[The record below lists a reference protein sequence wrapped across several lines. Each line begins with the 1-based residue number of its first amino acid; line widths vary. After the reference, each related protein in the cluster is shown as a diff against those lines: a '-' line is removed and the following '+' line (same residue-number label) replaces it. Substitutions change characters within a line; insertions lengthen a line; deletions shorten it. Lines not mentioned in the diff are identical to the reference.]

1 MWLRGF
7 VLVLLILP
15 AGRISLG
22 AQAPNSSPQER
33 QPLVK
38 AQTNAVVVDVVVTD
52 HSGKPALGLSKRD
65 FDLTE
70 DGKPQAID
78 FFEEHSIT
86 SAPAP
91 AFPKLPPHAFS
102 NQLSGSQSDS
112 VTVLLLDS
120 LNTSEEN
127 QANVHKHAIDFLNNL
142 HPNGP
147 IAIFSLNTKL
157 HLLQEFTSDTSL
169 LLAAVNSKAA
179 APGTTIDSRTRDDDL
194 RDKEEVSMTMH
205 ADHPEAAEAD
215 ARSLA
220 EHAGKQAGGRASLTL
235 TALQQLARSLAA
247 IPGRKNLI
255 WFASTFPVSVF
266 PDGSTRETLSN
277 GSEIPD
283 VLRETVNLL
292 AQARVAIYPMSAQ
305 GILVDRT
312 MNADSGGQP
321 QGDSFETN
329 PFQQTSANA
338 ANTASMEQLASETGG
353 EASYSS
359 NDLTKAMVQAV
370 QNGAHYYTLVYTPIN
385 TRMDG
390 KFRRIDV
397 KPIQGKYKL
406 AYRRG
411 YYADNGTT
419 TQSDQSTD
427 PLARFLVPGV
437 PSSTQI
443 TYQVSVAPS
452 ASQPEPN
459 GMRAGGNAKLADPL
473 VRYRID
479 FAIPAKNVNLQP
491 GPNGT
496 HIGKVEVALVA
507 YDREGK
513 QLNWTAQS
521 VTESLEAESYARA
534 EQSGLPAHL
543 EIDLPKIDAFVA
555 TGVYDWGSQKIGT
568 LEIPVSYAAVSFAAP
583 PPASACCS
591 ATASAEASNAA
602 TEAVPQPGLES
613 KKASPDEPVLML
625 RPPPRTASNLVI
637 PEGHIH
643 LDFVVSDTAGKP
655 VTGLEPWDF
664 KLLDNGSTRKI
675 LSFRSFDGVAV
686 KPDPPAQVILLVD
699 TVNLP
704 FEQIA
709 FVREEL
715 EHFLRKNGGHPAQP
729 VSLFLLTGIGLHVQP
744 RPSVDGNALADVVHR
759 INGGISSIN
768 SAMGSG
774 GYLERV
780 QLSVRQLAAIA
791 ENEARKPGRKLLIW
805 LGPGWP
811 MLDRPADGFS
821 ERDQRRYFDTMVE
834 LSTQLREARIAL
846 YSVAPLDSSVGSGS
860 SNLLYQAFLKGVQSA
875 QQATTGNL
883 ALKVLVTQ
891 TGGQIMGP
899 NNDLVGQIEGCI
911 SDANAFYTISF
922 NPPLAEHADEYH
934 SIQLQVNQA
943 GLTVRTNASYY
954 NEPPGN

>member
-1 MWLRGF
+1 MWLCSLAF
-7 VLVLLILP
+7 AS
-15 AGRISLG
+15 AGLFFGCTLLG
-22 AQAPNSSPQER
+22 AQASNSHSQER

-38 AQTNAVVVDVVVTD
+38 AQTNAVVVDVVVT
-52 HSGKPALGLSKRD
+52 SPNGKPVLGLSKQD

-78 FFEEHSIT
+78 FFEEHSVT
-86 SAPAP
+86 SAPVATL
-91 AFPKLPPHAFS
+91 PKLPPHVFS
-102 NQLSGSQSDS
+102 NQPWGLQSDS

-127 QANVHKHAIDFLNNL
+127 QAYVHKQAVAFLNNL
-142 HPNGP
+142 HLNET
-147 IAIFSLNTKL
+147 IAIFTLNSKL
-157 HLLQEFTSDTSL
+157 HLLEGFTPNASL
-169 LLAAVNSKAA
+169 LIAAMNSKAA
-179 APGTTIDSRTRDDDL
+179 TPGTTIDSRTRDDDL

-220 EHAGKQAGGRASLTL
+220 EHAGKQAGARSSLTF

-247 IPGRKNLI
+247 IPGRKNLF
-255 WFASTFPVSVF
+255 WFASTFPLSVF
-266 PDGSTRETLSN
+266 PDGSKRQTLSN

-283 VLRETVNLL
+283 ELRETVNLL

-305 GILVDRT
+305 GILVDQT

-338 ANTASMEQLASETGG
+338 ANTASMEQLASDTGG
-353 EASYSS
+353 EASNSS
-359 NDLTKAMVQAV
+359 NDLTKAMVQAS
-370 QNGAHYYTLVYTPIN
+370 QNASHYYTLVYTPNN

-419 TQSDQSTD
+419 TQSAQSTD

-443 TYQVSVAPS
+443 TYRVSAAPS

-459 GMRAGGNAKLADPL
+459 GVRAGGNAKLADPL

-479 FAIPAKNVNLQP
+479 FAIPAKDVNLQA

-496 HIGKVEVALVA
+496 HVGKIEVALVA
-507 YDREGK
+507 YDHEGK
-513 QLNWTAQS
+513 KLNWTAES
-521 VTESLEAESYARA
+521 MAESLDAASYASA

-543 EIDLPKIDAFVA
+543 EIDLPKIDAFVT
-555 TGVYDWGSQKIGT
+555 TGVYDWDSQEIGT
-568 LEIPVSYAAVSFAAP
+568 LEIPVSYAAATFAVP
-583 PPASACCS
+583 PPARECCS
-591 ATASAEASNAA
+591 AAVPAEAPTAA
-602 TEAVPQPGLES
+602 TESGPQPGPES
-613 KKASPDEPVLML
+613 TKASPDDPVLML
-625 RPPPRTASNLVI
+625 RPPHHTASNTVI
-637 PEGHIH
+637 QEGHIH
-643 LDFVVSDTAGKP
+643 LDVVVSDSAGKP
-655 VTGLEPWDF
+655 VTGLDPWDF
-664 KLLDNGSTRKI
+664 KLLDNGSPRKI
-675 LSFRSFDGVAV
+675 LSFRYYDGVAV
-686 KPDPPAQVILLVD
+686 KPDPPVEVILLVD

-709 FVREEL
+709 FVRQEL
-715 EHFLRKNGGHPAQP
+715 EHFLRKNGGHLAQP
-729 VSLFLLTGIGLHVQP
+729 VSLFLLTDTGLQVQP
-744 RPSVDGNALADVVHR
+744 RPSVDGNALLEVVHQ
-759 INGGISSIN
+759 INGNISTIN

-791 ENEARKPGRKLLIW
+791 ENEARKPGRKLVIW

-821 ERDQRRYFDTMVE
+821 EKDQRRYFDTIVE
-834 LSTQLREARIAL
+834 LSKQLREARITL
-846 YSVAPLDSSVGSGS
+846 YSVAPLDSSVGSGKF
-860 SNLLYQAFLKGVQSA
+860 NLLYQDFLKGVRSA
-875 QQATTGNL
+875 REATTGNL

-891 TGGQIMGP
+891 TGGEIMGP
-899 NNDLVGQIEGCI
+899 GNDLAEQIDRCI
-911 SDANAFYTISF
+911 ADANAFYTISF
-922 NPPLAEHADEYH
+922 NPPVAAHADEYH
-934 SIQLQVNQA
+934 SIQLLNQA
-943 GLTVRTNASYY
+943 GLGVRTNTSYY

>member
-1 MWLRGF
+1 MWLRSLAF
-7 VLVLLILP
+7 AS
-15 AGRISLG
+15 AGLFFGCTLLG
-22 AQAPNSSPQER
+22 AQASNSPSQER

-52 HSGKPALGLSKRD
+52 RNGKPAPGLSKQD

-78 FFEEHSIT
+78 FFEEHSVT
-86 SAPAP
+86 SAPA
-91 AFPKLPPHAFS
+91 AALPKLPPHVFS
-102 NQLSGSQSDS
+102 NEPWGSQSDS

-120 LNTSEEN
+120 LNASEAN
-127 QANVHKHAIDFLNNL
+127 QANVHKHVVNFLRNL
-142 HPNGP
+142 HPDGP

-169 LLAAVNSKAA
+169 LIAAVNSKAA
-179 APGTTIDSRTRDDDL
+179 APGTTMDSRTRDDDL
-194 RDKEEVSMTMH
+194 RDKEEISMAFH

-220 EHAGKQAGGRASLTL
+220 EQAGKQAGARTSQTFM
-235 TALQQLARSLAA
+235 ALQQLARSLAT

-255 WFASTFPVSVF
+255 WFASTFPLSVF
-266 PDGSTRETLSN
+266 PDGSTRAALSN

-283 VLRETVNLL
+283 ALRETVNLL

-305 GILVDRT
+305 GIVVDQAT
-312 MNADSGGQP
+312 NADSGP
-321 QGDSFETN
+321 LAN
-329 PFQQTSANA
+329 PFQETSANA
-338 ANTASMEQLASETGG
+338 ANTASMEQLASDTGG
-353 EASYSS
+353 EANYST
-359 NDLTKAMVQAV
+359 NDLTKAMVQAI

-385 TRMDG
+385 AKMDG

-397 KPIQGKYKL
+397 KPMEGKYKL

-411 YYADNGTT
+411 YYADNGAI
-419 TQSDQSTD
+419 TQSASSTD

-437 PSSTQI
+437 PGCTQI
-443 TYQVSVAPS
+443 VYQVSVIPS
-452 ASQPEPN
+452 AVQPAPN
-459 GMRAGGNAKLADPL
+459 GVRAGGNAKLADPL

-479 FAIPAKNVNLQP
+479 FAIPAKELNLQP
-491 GPNGT
+491 SPNGT
-496 HIGKVEVALVA
+496 HAGKIEVALVA

-513 QLNWTAQS
+513 ELNWTAES
-521 VTESLEAESYARA
+521 MTESLDAVSYASA
-534 EQSGLPAHL
+534 EQSGVQAHL
-543 EIDLPKIDAFVA
+543 TIDLPKVDAFVT
-555 TGVYDWGSQKIGT
+555 TGVYDWASQKIGT
-568 LEIPVSYAAVSFAAP
+568 LEIPVSYDPSFASP
-583 PPASACCS
+583 RPATQCCS
-591 ATASAEASNAA
+591 AGVSAERASAA
-602 TEAVPQPGLES
+602 TEAAPQSRQES
-613 KKASPDEPVLML
+613 KMASPDDPLLML
-625 RPPPRTASNLVI
+625 RPLPHHTSNTVT

-643 LDFVVSDTAGKP
+643 LDVVVSDAAGKP
-655 VTGLEPWDF
+655 VTGLQPWDF
-664 KLLDNGSTRKI
+664 TLLDNGSPRKI

-686 KPDPPAQVILLVD
+686 KPDPPVEVILLVD

-704 FEQIA
+704 FEQTA
-709 FVREEL
+709 YVRQEL
-715 EHFLRKNGGHPAQP
+715 EHFLRKNGGHLTQP
-729 VSLFLLTGIGLHVQP
+729 VSLFLLTDTGLHVQP
-744 RPSVDGNALADVVHR
+744 RPSMDGNALVDVVHQ
-759 INGGISSIN
+759 INGNISTIN

-821 ERDQRRYFDTMVE
+821 ERDQRRYFDTIVE
-834 LSTQLREARIAL
+834 LSTQLRESRIAL

-860 SNLLYQAFLKGVQSA
+860 FNLLYQAFLKGVQSA
-875 QQATTGNL
+875 KQATTGNL

-891 TGGQIMGP
+891 TGGEIMGP
-899 NNDLVGQIEGCI
+899 SNDLAEQIDRCI
-911 SDANAFYTISF
+911 ADANAFYTISF
-922 NPPLAEHADEYH
+922 NPPLAGNADDYH
-934 SIQLQVNQA
+934 SIKLQVQA
-943 GLTVRTNASYY
+943 GLTVRTNTGYY

>member
-15 AGRISLG
+15 AGRISLD

-78 FFEEHSIT
+78 FFEEHSVR
-86 SAPAP
+86 SAPAAVLP
-91 AFPKLPPHAFS
+91 TLPPHVFS
-102 NQLSGSQSDS
+102 NQPWDAQGDS

-127 QANVHKHAIDFLNNL
+127 QAYVHKQALAFLNNL
-142 HPNGP
+142 HLNETV
-147 IAIFSLNTKL
+147 AIFTLNTKL
-157 HLLQEFTSDTSL
+157 HLLQEFTPNTSL
-169 LLAAVNSKAA
+169 LIAAMNSKAA
-179 APGTTIDSRTRDDDL
+179 APATTINSRTRDDDL
-194 RDKEEVSMTMH
+194 RDKEEVSITMH

-220 EHAGKQAGGRASLTL
+220 EHAGNQAGARTSLTL
-235 TALQQLARSLAA
+235 LALQQLARSLAA

-266 PDGSTRETLSN
+266 PNGSTRETLSN

-283 VLRETVNLL
+283 ALRETVNLL

-305 GILVDRT
+305 GILVDQT
-312 MNADSGGQP
+312 MNADSGGQA

-329 PFQQTSANA
+329 PFQQTPANV
-338 ANTASMEQLASETGG
+338 ANTASMEQLATDTGG

-359 NDLTKAMVQAV
+359 NDLTKAMTQAV
-370 QNGAHYYTLVYTPIN
+370 QNGTHYYTLVYTPSN

-390 KFRRIDV
+390 KFRRIDI

-411 YYADNGTT
+411 YYADNGAA
-419 TQSDQSTD
+419 TQNAPSTD
-427 PLARFLVPGV
+427 PLARFLVPDV

-443 TYQVSVAPS
+443 VYQVNVVPS
-452 ASQPEPN
+452 GSQPEPN
-459 GMRAGGNAKLADPL
+459 GARAGGNAKLADPL

-479 FAIPAKNVNLQP
+479 FVIPAKDVNLQS

-496 HIGKVEVALVA
+496 HTGKIEVALVA

-513 QLNWTAQS
+513 ELNWTAES
-521 VTESLEAESYARA
+521 MAESLDAASYASA

-543 EIDLPKIDAFVA
+543 EIDLPKIDAFVT
-555 TGVYDWGSQKIGT
+555 TGVYDWASQKIGT
-568 LEIPVSYAAVSFAAP
+568 LEIPVSYAPSFASP
-583 PPASACCS
+583 QPATQCCS
-591 ATASAEASNAA
+591 ATVSAERASAA
-602 TEAVPQPGLES
+602 TEAAPQPRQES
-613 KKASPDEPVLML
+613 EMASPHDPVLML
-625 RPPPRTASNLVI
+625 RPPPHNASNTVI
-637 PEGHIH
+637 QEGRLH
-643 LDFVVSDTAGKP
+643 LDVVVNDSAGKP
-655 VTGLEPWDF
+655 VTGLQPWDF
-664 KLLDNGSTRKI
+664 KLLDNGSPRKI
-675 LSFRSFDGVAV
+675 LSFRSFDGIAV
-686 KPDPPAQVILLVD
+686 KPDPPVEVILLVD

-709 FVREEL
+709 FVRQEL
-715 EHFLRKNGGHPAQP
+715 EHFLRENGGHLTQP
-729 VSLFLLTGIGLHVQP
+729 VSLFLLTDTRLRVQP
-744 RPSVDGNALADVVHR
+744 RPSVDGNALAEIVHQMNGNIST
-759 INGGISSIN
+759 INA
-768 SAMGSG
+768 AMGG
-774 GYLERV
+774 AGYLERV
-780 QLSVRQLAAIA
+780 QLSVRQLTAIA
-791 ENEARKPGRKLLIW
+791 ENEARKPGRKQLIW

-811 MLDRPADGFS
+811 ILDRPTDGFS
-821 ERDQRRYFDTMVE
+821 EKDQRRYFDTIVE
-834 LSTQLREARIAL
+834 VSTQLRAARIAL

-875 QQATTGNL
+875 REATTGNL

-899 NNDLVGQIEGCI
+899 GNDLAEQIDRCI
-911 SDANAFYTISF
+911 ADANAFYAISF

-934 SIQLQVNQA
+934 SIKLQVNQPNLA
-943 GLTVRTNASYY
+943 VRTNSSYY